1 MATAAFRSSTRR
13 STFVDD
19 AAGDASSSNRGA
31 TVRRSRSLSR
41 FSDRLPPPAVGL
53 EQDEPPRL
61 EIRPSN
67 NSSGF
72 VFPEISLDDL
82 AHEFFLG
89 RYKDVDIIK
98 GDAHRRRGRSV
109 SRCAEPQAAGESNT
123 FSENG
128 RKNRG
133 TSCSRLRRQRSLSM
147 ARQRFTDSEDFS
159 STFADVEVRNA
170 PPRRKVSEKINGAV
184 SASGKFR
191 YQTKIFKSNG
201 HRSGLREA
209 MTNEERLS
217 VEEIQTKLE
226 QSDKRKEV
234 LLAKLAVEQQR
245 NQELSKIVKNL
256 HPGQKSA
263 CMART
268 HSCVRRRSKD
278 KLSISKHLMEEA
290 EKHIDEF
297 LSNIEDADISSFDG
311 DRSDTSSTIGGNSKC
326 RDPVTY
332 NTIEEIHENLVSPAA
347 SPVDDSEGILLPW
360 LHLETSNEGI
370 KLHIS

>member
-184 SASGKFR
+184 SASGK
-191 YQTKIFKSNG
+191 TKIFKSNG

-360 LHLETSNEGI
+360 LHLETSNEGSSSPC
-370 KLHIS
+370 KTTPA